1 MEAGVSTA
9 SSRKSV
15 VIVGGGFGG
24 LDAAKALDGAPVDVT
39 VIDRRNHHV
48 FQPLLYQVATASL
61 NPSEIAAPIRRILRK
76 QENAEVILGNVTG
89 VDRKARK
96 VLMVDGEVEYDY
108 LILATG
114 VTHSYFG
121 HDEWAQHAPGLK
133 TISDALE
140 LRRKIFIAFEA
151 AEREPHTDH
160 RDAWMTFVIVGG
172 GPTGVELAGALAEIT
187 RHTLRSDFRRI
198 DPRAA
203 RVILV
208 EGESRVLPAMKQRLS
223 DKARVQLQ
231 KLGVQVR
238 LDAYVTSI
246 DETGVRIGDEHILT
260 HNVLW
265 AAGVAASPLG
275 KSLGVP
281 LDRAGRV
288 LVNPDLTLPGDD
300 RVYVIGDLAS
310 LKQDGE
316 PVPGVAPAAMQE
328 GRHAAENIRHAVD
341 GQVRQPFR
349 YLDKGT
355 LATIGRAAG
364 VADIRGI
371 QLSGAVA
378 WLSWLLVHI
387 WFLIGFRN
395 RVFVMMEWAR
405 SYLTYER
412 QARLITGEVYDLLGE
427 PDPEPEPAQAPESA
441 A

>member
-1 MEAGVSTA
+1 METGASTA
-9 SSRKSV
+9 SRRKRI

-76 QENAEVILGNVTG
+76 QENAEVILGNVVG
-89 VDRKARK
+89 VDRQARK
-96 VLMVDGEVEYDY
+96 VQMVDGEVEYDY
-108 LILATG
+108 LILSTG

-121 HDEWAQHAPGLK
+121 HEEWAPHAPGLK

-140 LRRKIFIAFEA
+140 LRRKIFLAFEA
-151 AEREPHTDH
+151 AERESRSDQ
-160 RDAWMTFVIVGG
+160 RNSWMTFFIVGG

-187 RHTLRSDFRRI
+187 RHTLRSDFRKI
-198 DPRAA
+198 DPREA

-208 EGESRVLPAMKQRLS
+208 EGAPRVLPAMKERLS
-223 DKARVQLQ
+223 EKARFQLQ
-231 KLGVQVR
+231 KLGVEVR
-238 LDAYVTSI
+238 VDAMVTCI
-246 DETGVRIGDEHILT
+246 DETGVSIGDEHIIT
-260 HNVLW
+260 HNVFW

-300 RVYVIGDLAS
+300 RVFVIGDLAR
-310 LKQDGE
+310 LEQDGKA
-316 PVPGVAPAAMQE
+316 VPGVAPAAMQE
-328 GRHAAENIRHAVD
+328 GRHAAENIGRALD
-341 GQVRQPFR
+341 GEALKPFR

-364 VADIRGI
+364 VADIRGL
-371 QLSGAVA
+371 QLSGAIA

-395 RVFVMMEWAR
+395 RFVVMLEWAR
-405 SYLTYER
+405 SYLTYEK
-412 QARLITGEVYDLLGE
+412 QARLITEEVNDLLGQ
-427 PDPEPEPAQAPESA
+427 PDTEPAERPESA

>member
-1 MEAGVSTA
+1 METGVSTA
-9 SSRKSV
+9 SRRRRI

-76 QENAEVILGNVTG
+76 QENADVILGNVVG

-121 HDEWAQHAPGLK
+121 HEEWAPHAPGLK

-151 AEREPHTDH
+151 AEREPHGDH

-172 GPTGVELAGALAEIT
+172 GPTGVELAGALVEIT
-187 RHTLRSDFRRI
+187 RHTLRSDFRKI

-208 EGESRVLPAMKQRLS
+208 EGAPRVLPAMRERLS
-223 DKARVQLQ
+223 EKARYQLQ

-238 LDAYVTSI
+238 VDAPVTCI
-246 DETGVRIGDEHILT
+246 DETGVSIGDEHIIT
-260 HNVLW
+260 HNVFW

-281 LDRAGRV
+281 VDRAGRV

-310 LKQDGE
+310 LEQDGK
-316 PVPGVAPAAMQE
+316 PVPGVAPAAMQG
-328 GRHAAENIRHAVD
+328 GRHAAENIERALD
-341 GQVRQPFR
+341 GRELKPFR

-364 VADIRGI
+364 VADIRGL
-371 QLSGAVA
+371 QLSGAIA

-395 RVFVMMEWAR
+395 RFVVMLEWAR
-405 SYLTYER
+405 SYLTYEK
-412 QARLITGEVYDLLGE
+412 QARLITEEVNDLLGE
-427 PDPEPEPAQAPESA
+427 PEPQPAERPESA

>member
-1 MEAGVSTA
+1 METGANAAT
-9 SSRKSV
+9 SRRRIV
-15 VIVGGGFGG
+15 VVGGGFGG
-24 LDAAKALDGAPVDVT
+24 LEAVKALDGAPVDIT
-39 VIDRRNHHV
+39 VIDRRNHHL

-76 QENAEVILGNVTG
+76 QENAQVILGHVVG

-121 HDEWAQHAPGLK
+121 HEEWAPHAPGLK

-140 LRRKIFIAFEA
+140 LRRKIFLAFEA
-151 AEREPHTDH
+151 AEREPRGDK
-160 RDAWMTFVIVGG
+160 RDSWMTFVIVGA
-172 GPTGVELAGALAEIT
+172 GPTGVELAGALVEIT
-187 RHTLRSDFRRI
+187 RHTLRSDFRKI

-208 EGESRVLPAMKQRLS
+208 EGAPRVLPAMKERLS
-223 DKARVQLQ
+223 EKARYQLQ

-238 LDAYVTSI
+238 VDAPVTCI
-246 DETGVRIGDEHILT
+246 DETGVSIGDEHIIT
-260 HNVLW
+260 HNVFW

-275 KSLGVP
+275 RSLGVP

-310 LKQDGE
+310 LEQDGK

-328 GRHAAENIRHAVD
+328 GRHAAENIERALD
-341 GQVRQPFR
+341 GDVLKPFR

-364 VADIRGI
+364 VADIRGL

-395 RVFVMMEWAR
+395 RFVVMLEWAR
-405 SYLTYER
+405 SYLTYEK
-412 QARLITGEVYDLLGE
+412 QARLITEEVNDLLGE
-427 PDPEPEPAQAPESA
+427 PEPAKAEAPESA